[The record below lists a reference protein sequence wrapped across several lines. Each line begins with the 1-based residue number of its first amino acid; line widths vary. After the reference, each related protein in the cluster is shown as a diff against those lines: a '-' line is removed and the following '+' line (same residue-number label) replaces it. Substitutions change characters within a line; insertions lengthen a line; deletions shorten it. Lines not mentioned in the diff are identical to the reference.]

1 MEQKFIFVLIEKDR
15 EKADYLLG
23 QKSEKVLNGISENEG
38 YDYLYNG
45 LISGKIELQTASSIE
60 DFLGVPISEVCKS
73 REIVPS
79 DIINNHIETPKWI
92 CLDTRSKDFGTLNL
106 PDIYPD
112 YIVRKRHESGTYY
125 PVLKKAGDPARYLF
139 FRHEE
144 GQHLSLYTSLLRD
157 TWTFFMPFL
166 QYILTDDL
174 SSIEYWHQN
183 LEEDDG
189 LRTPVN
195 IFPYDFNKD
204 FPDEQTEIFIDLN
217 THNIEDLIDDIYN
230 AGNSSFYAHCT
241 LFYTDLTQNVIRNL
255 TKYLDTIASN
265 TAKFRKVSIRRY
277 GALTAKRLV
286 DNNKVSIWKNYWKNS
301 WKNIINRWEEIYAK
315 SPAHKAN
322 LKDIA
327 LPEILHISGQSECNL
342 LLAALNLVSL
352 PGNENICEISVQA
365 VFNGK
370 TLLEKNL
377 LGKYGFDVTIKIETL
392 SLLLQPDIRI
402 ESRKLNYKEVE
413 ITIYIFH
420 RSVTHIHLDNE
431 AMYRVE
437 TYLQL
442 WIAEKLGNRIENNL
456 IKFSYSQIMA
466 RNMSHNIGSHMIV
479 NLQEQTEKI
488 KSHCKS
494 TGLHTSGETIDHLEN
509 IGIALEYIR
518 LKSDYLSAFAFC
530 GIGTTFQ
537 NTTVLSIKDHFDR
550 YKSVFNT
557 LPDRTINV
565 QIDVQVKGQIV
576 DENNNLKISLPI
588 SGEFA
593 LFNIIES
600 VIRNCIKHEENKLD
614 TINLVI
620 DFGCKHSWHDKLASD
635 EVNVQ
640 VYRKGSNYDDKTCKE
655 INARIDESI
664 IDSYSGQLNY
674 RNLGLKEMKGA
685 VFFLLGISPDEWEM
699 QPKNPDSIFIK
710 NEAHFTACRM
720 ENIDGDLAEWGYLF
734 QIKRSNTILAVI
746 DSDEEIENY
755 RPTRKMIGYEDKNMV
770 KTLDIPW
777 ERIDRLK
784 KKLTEHKSE
793 VVSYEFIVFSRISEE
808 KISDFMDNVPDNRLP
823 LRIVKLDLTN
833 VSKENLE
840 EKVWEAYYKDEKYVN
855 GSITIKDI
863 NENKP
868 CNIKPDLLPC
878 SYDHNLPF
886 DLPNTEEEISRS
898 EQNNFNYRKFYYL
911 EALSSESQKSSPLF
925 NYRKEQPNIKAIN
938 RYVIGDYTT
947 FPVFIIDE
955 RIQRLGFERG
965 LFEKWKLMGIFV
977 PKKEPFDSAEF
988 PKDYLETY
996 LKSLHHPLPGFEL
1009 KRGKAALILHESLLQ
1024 RWVGSEHVIEKLN
1037 ELLSRHQD
1045 VSIFITTGRGKP
1057 QYLTEDERNIRFIP
1071 FSIVYRFCDE
1081 MNKFKLYSA
1090 LQSARI

>member
-45 LISGKIELQTASSIE
+45 LISGEIELQTASSIE
-60 DFLGVPISEVCKS
+60 DYLGVPISEVCKL

-217 THNIEDLIDDIYN
+217 TRNIEDLIDDIYN

-265 TAKFRKVSIRRY
+265 TEKFRKVSIRRY

-377 LGKYGFDVTIKIETL
+377 LGLYGFDVTIKIETL
-392 SLLLQPDIRI
+392 SLLLQPDIHI
-402 ESRKLNYKEVE
+402 ESRKLNYNEVE
-413 ITIYIFH
+413 ITIYIFR
-420 RSVTHIHLDNE
+420 RSVSHIHLDNE

-494 TGLHTSGETIDHLEN
+494 TGLHTSGEIIDHLEN

-685 VFFLLGISPDEWEM
+685 VFFYS
-699 QPKNPDSIFIK
+699 
-710 NEAHFTACRM
+710 
-720 ENIDGDLAEWGYLF
+720 
-734 QIKRSNTILAVI
+734 
-746 DSDEEIENY
+746 
-755 RPTRKMIGYEDKNMV
+755 
-770 KTLDIPW
+770 
-777 ERIDRLK
+777 
-784 KKLTEHKSE
+784 
-793 VVSYEFIVFSRISEE
+793 VFH
-808 KISDFMDNVPDNRLP
+808 
-823 LRIVKLDLTN
+823 LTN
-833 VSKENLE
+833 GK
-840 EKVWEAYYKDEKYVN
+840 
-855 GSITIKDI
+855 
-863 NENKP
+863 
-868 CNIKPDLLPC
+868 C
-878 SYDHNLPF
+878 S
-886 DLPNTEEEISRS
+886 
-898 EQNNFNYRKFYYL
+898 
-911 EALSSESQKSSPLF
+911 
-925 NYRKEQPNIKAIN
+925 
-938 RYVIGDYTT
+938 
-947 FPVFIIDE
+947 
-955 RIQRLGFERG
+955 
-965 LFEKWKLMGIFV
+965 
-977 PKKEPFDSAEF
+977 
-988 PKDYLETY
+988 
-996 LKSLHHPLPGFEL
+996 LKIP
-1009 KRGKAALILHESLLQ
+1009 I
-1024 RWVGSEHVIEKLN
+1024 
-1037 ELLSRHQD
+1037 
-1045 VSIFITTGRGKP
+1045 
-1057 QYLTEDERNIRFIP
+1057 QYL
-1071 FSIVYRFCDE
+1071 
-1081 MNKFKLYSA
+1081 
-1090 LQSARI
+1090 

>member
-1 MEQKFIFVLIEKDR
+1 MEKKIIFVLIEKDR
-15 EKADYLLG
+15 EKANNLLR
-23 QKSEKVLNGISENEG
+23 QNPEEVLYGISEDDG
-38 YDYLYNG
+38 YEYLYNG
-45 LISGKIELQTASSIE
+45 LISGEIELQSAPSIE
-60 DFLGVPISEVCKS
+60 NFLHIPISEVYKL
-73 REIVPS
+73 REIKPS
-79 DIINNHIETPKWI
+79 DIISYETIKCPQWI
-92 CLDTRSKDFGTLNL
+92 CLDTRSKDFHTLDL

-112 YIVRKRHESGTYY
+112 FIVRNRHESGTYY

-189 LRTPVN
+189 FSTPVN
-195 IFPYDFNKD
+195 IFPYDFIKD

-217 THNIEDLIDDIYN
+217 TRYIENLIDDIYN

-255 TKYLDTIASN
+255 TKYLDTIACN
-265 TAKFRKVSIRRY
+265 TEKFRKVSIRRY

-286 DNNKVSIWKNYWKNS
+286 DNNKVSIWGNYWKNS

-370 TLLEKNL
+370 TLLERNL
-377 LGKYGFDVTIKIETL
+377 LGLYGFDVTIKIETL
-392 SLLLQPDIRI
+392 SLLLQPDIHI
-402 ESRKLNYKEVE
+402 ESRKMNYNEVE
-413 ITIYIFH
+413 ITIYIFR
-420 RSVTHIHLDNE
+420 RSASQIHLDNE

-437 TYLQL
+437 TYLKL
-442 WIAEKLGNRIENNL
+442 WIAEKLGNKIENNL

-479 NLQEQTEKI
+479 NLHEQTGKI
-488 KSHCKS
+488 KSHCES
-494 TGLHTSGETIDHLEN
+494 AGLITSGDIVDFLEN
-509 IGIALEYIR
+509 IDIALEYIR

-530 GIGTTFQ
+530 GLGTTFQ
-537 NTTVLSIKDHFDR
+537 NTTVMSIKNHFDR
-550 YKSVFNT
+550 YKPVFNT

-614 TINLVI
+614 TINLVV

-720 ENIDGDLAEWGYLF
+720 EDIDGELAEWGYLF

-746 DSDEEIENY
+746 GSDEEIENY

-784 KKLTEHKSE
+784 KKLTENINE
-793 VVSYEFIVFSRISEE
+793 AVSYEFIVFSGIPRE
-808 KISDFMDNVPDNRLP
+808 KINDFLANVPDNRLP
-823 LRIVKLDLTN
+823 LRKVELDLTN

-840 EKVWEAYYKDEKYVN
+840 EEVWKAYYEQSN
-855 GSITIKDI
+855 NELITID
-863 NENKP
+863 NDNNCP
-868 CNIKPDLLPC
+868 CKIKPDLRPC

-886 DLPNTEEEISRS
+886 GLPDTEDEIYRS
-898 EQNNFNYRKFYYL
+898 EQSNSNYRKFYYL

-925 NYRKEQPNIKAIN
+925 NFRKMPPNIKAIN

-955 RIQRLGFERG
+955 RIQRLGFNRG
-965 LFEKWKLMGIFV
+965 LFEKWKLMGILV

-996 LKSLHHPLPGFEL
+996 LKSLHHPLPGFKL

-1037 ELLSRHQD
+1037 ELLSGHQD

-1057 QYLTEDERNIRFIP
+1057 QYLAENESNIRFIP